1 MIFSSQV
8 LFFFIAFILPKL
20 DIPKFCIWPS
30 KYAYAYVSRG
40 IPCAAIESQLQKFG
54 IVLEPNLIF
63 GNWASVQS
71 APFHDGL
78 TR

>member
-8 LFFFIAFILPKL
+8 LFFFIAFVLLKL
-20 DIPKFCIWPS
+20 DIPKFRIWPS

-63 GNWASVQS
+63 GN
-71 APFHDGL
+71 
-78 TR
+78 